1 MNVRLPKVSV
11 VMGVHNGA
19 GELAPTLE
27 SVLEQEGVDF
37 EVIVVDDG
45 SSDASGNYLDAMAK
59 SDTRIHVLHQENR
72 GLTQALIRG
81 CRVAR
86 GDYIARQDCGDRSYP
101 SRLTMLSER
110 LDRNRNL
117 VMVSSAYRHVG
128 PKGELLQFVS
138 SGDNHGD
145 LRRVLRSGDPAKL
158 YGPHHGTVMFRRA
171 AYFAAGGY
179 RPEFYF
185 AQDLDLWTRMA
196 CIGDIEYLEDI
207 LYEVKFLYGSIT
219 ATQRARQTK
228 RRELIAEATRLRSMG
243 ESDHEVLKRA
253 SQVRPSSDRPS
264 TETEADSDYFIGSC
278 LALRRDPAA
287 RAYLFRA
294 IKRRPW
300 MSRAWAKLMMA
311 VLWRR

>member
-1 MNVRLPKVSV
+1 
-11 VMGVHNGA
+11 MGVHNG
-19 GELAPTLE
+19 GVELAPTLE
-27 SVLEQEGVDF
+27 SILGQEGCCF
-37 EVIVVDDG
+37 EVVVVDDG
-45 SSDASGNYLDAMAK
+45 SSDGTSQYLDEIARCE
-59 SDTRIHVLHQENR
+59 SRVTVLHQENQ
-72 GLTQALIRG
+72 GLTRALIRG
-81 CRVAR
+81 CELAR
-86 GDYIARQDCGDRSYP
+86 GDFIARQDCGDRSYP
-101 SRLTMLSER
+101 GRLARLASRLECNEGLA
-110 LDRNRNL
+110 L
-117 VMVSSAYRHVG
+117 VASAYRHVG
-128 PKGELLQFVS
+128 PRGELLQIVRS
-138 SGDNHGD
+138 MDSDKDLRAVLLSGDA
-145 LRRVLRSGDPAKL
+145 RKL
-158 YGPHHGTVMFRRA
+158 YGPHHGTVMFRKN
-171 AYFAAGGY
+171 AYLRAGGY

-196 CIGDIEYLEDI
+196 CIGEIEYLEDE
-207 LYEVKFLYGSIT
+207 LYEVKFLHGSIT

-228 RRELIAEATRLRSMG
+228 MRELIAEATRLRSMG
-243 ESDHEVLKRA
+243 ESDHEVLQRA